1 HLRPRQIECVAVLP
15 PVLHRDERLPGL
27 VLDRPFRML
36 LPQSRFLTNQKRR
49 EPQPRLE
56 PSFVYP
62 LHEPPQPMRKLA
74 VYAEP
79 VADVSLPAVVD
90 LYVLNRQRVSPFTAK
105 LLEVRQH
112 RFLAHSLPILVPGAP
127 PRPRLRLRARRD
139 HRWRH
144 WHILARALEQQR
156 RRPALPSVLVEAPGL
171 AR

>member
-1 HLRPRQIECVAVLP
+1 QIECVAVLP

-74 VYAEP
+74 VYVEP
-79 VADVSLPAVVD
+79 VADVSLPAVVTNPATM
-90 LYVLNRQRVSPFTAK
+90 LRPHSGEKTAVIRS
-105 LLEVRQH
+105 ETN
-112 RFLAHSLPILVPGAP
+112 
-127 PRPRLRLRARRD
+127 
-139 HRWRH
+139 
-144 WHILARALEQQR
+144 
-156 RRPALPSVLVEAPGL
+156 RPALASGCVLGAITDGAIGTSSPEHSSSSVGDQLCHPCL
-171 AR
+171 